1 MTQKK
6 LGYDDN
12 INNWDKKYEK
22 KLTKLV
28 NKGVVKLFNS
38 IYDFRK
44 KIKDEK
50 EIEGYF

>member
-6 LGYDDN
+6 LGYEDN
-12 INNWDKKYEK
+12 ILNWDKAYEK
-22 KLTKLV
+22 KLTRLI

-50 EIEGYF
+50 EIEG